1 MLAVQLDES
10 LKIGELNV
18 AETLNN
24 VVVDTGIGM
33 RRHTMGNVPG
43 FLILGFIPEAQD
55 KDGFTAEE
63 AGNKYNVPL
72 KARGE
77 NGELGLSRDTKKNP
91 VTEKNPLRWPADF
104 AENYDAL
111 PLIKDGKSD
120 LYVTATGKLTTEP
133 YTDTSRRNI
142 KSFVLKLDKQA
153 SPKRFYRT
161 TIKDPELVWAEDGRV
176 RKMAIEIK
184 ANDPVTPDEMAE
196 RKTQATQKR
205 QATTAQQIVSKD
217 THLLIP
223 PLINKWLAQRKDA
236 STIYTLL
243 ESMEFLDGL
252 KTLQAEGKFLE
263 IKPAD

>member
-1 MLAVQLDES
+1 MAEV
-10 LKIGELNV
+10 LKEV
-18 AETLNN
+18 AI
-24 VVVDTGIGM
+24 DTGIGM

-43 FLILGFIPEAQD
+43 FLIFGFIPEAED

-63 AGNKYNVPL
+63 EGNKYFVPL
-72 KARGE
+72 KARG
-77 NGELGLSRDTKKNP
+77 NDGVLGLSRDVKAHPITD
-91 VTEKNPLRWPADF
+91 KNPLRWPADF
-104 AENYDAL
+104 PADYDSL

-120 LYVTATGKLTTEP
+120 LYVANTGKLTTEP
-133 YTDTSRRNI
+133 YTDNSRRNI
-142 KSFVLKLDKQA
+142 KSFVLKIEKQA
-153 SPKRFYRT
+153 RPKRFYRT
-161 TIKDPELVWAEDGRV
+161 TIKDPELAWDEDGKV

-184 ANDPVTPDEMAE
+184 ANDPVTPEEMAE

-223 PLINKWLAQRKDA
+223 PLIGKWQSQKKDPA
-236 STIYTLL
+236 TIYTLL

-263 IKPAD
+263 IKPAE